1 MSDIQII
8 FGIEILPKFHY
19 SLVTIYKKCN
29 LQKVQANN
37 ANRSYAEPKNKK
49 QQEVLHYILEV
60 GQE

>member
-19 SLVTIYKKCN
+19 SLVTIYKKYN

-37 ANRSYAEPKNKK
+37 ANRSYAQPKK